1 MEDKYNQLKLV
12 SSPDKVFKKLMN
24 DGYSIGIST
33 RKNKKYM
40 VLNPNNKWIHFGDM
54 RYEDFTKHKNNKRRD
69 LFLKRNWKWS
79 SANKYSPSYLSYYY
93 LW

>member
-12 SSPDKVFKKLMN
+12 SNPDKVFKKLMN

-40 VLNPNNKWIHFGDM
+40 VLNPNNKWVHFGDS
-54 RYEDFTKHKNNKRRD
+54 RYEDYLFHQDEKRRD
-69 LFLKRNWKWS
+69 LFLKRNWRWA
-79 SANKYSPSYLSYYY
+79 SADDYTPAYLSYHY